1 MSLRRMVLHDFV
13 IVRSLDLDLDLEQ
26 GFTVLT
32 GETGAGKS
40 ILIDALQ
47 LVLGARADA
56 GVVRE
61 GAQRCEVAAEFD
73 LPANARP
80 WLDDNGFT
88 HEEGEA
94 LLLKRS
100 VDTQGRSRA
109 WINGQIATLTQ
120 LRELGQQLVD
130 IHGQH
135 AHQSL
140 LRAGE
145 QRRLLD
151 AQAGLLDDVQK
162 VQQQWQL
169 LSKARERL
177 ERARQ
182 ASAGVDAEREQL
194 GWQIEQLDALAL
206 EPGSWD
212 SLEAEHRRL
221 AHAQSLIDGAQ
232 AVIGLLDEADVNAD
246 RLLADGQHRLED
258 MAGHD
263 ERLRAILESVDSARI
278 AVADASSS
286 LQRYLQALEPDPPRL
301 AELDERISA
310 ILACSRRLRCQ
321 PDEIPARLA
330 VLREHLQTL
339 QDLAD
344 LDGLAR
350 EVDRLELA
358 YRALATP
365 LSGKRAQA
373 AKRLSEAVTLA
384 MQDLGMPGGRFEVVI
399 ETAEAGPFGHDAVEF
414 RVAGHAGSSPKA
426 LAKVASGGELAR
438 ISLALSVTARQASP
452 VPTLIFDE
460 VDSGVGGAVA
470 EKVGRLLRDL
480 GQRSQVLCV
489 THLPQVAAC
498 ADEHAVVSK
507 QTIDGLTLSRVSVLD
522 RRGRI
527 DEIARMLGGLDIT
540 ATTRRHA
547 QEMLGA

>member
-1 MSLRRMVLHDFV
+1 MLRSLQINDFV
-13 IVRSLDLDLDLEQ
+13 IVDALELDLNT
-26 GFTVLT
+26 GFTVFT

-40 ILIDALQ
+40 ILIDALA
-47 LVLGARADA
+47 LALGDRAD
-56 GVVRE
+56 VSMVRE
-61 GAQRCEVAAEFD
+61 GCSRATVTAIFQMPHGVAS
-73 LPANARP
+73 
-80 WLDDNGFT
+80 WLDEAGFPVDDM
-88 HEEGEA
+88 

-100 VDTQGRSRA
+100 LDAQGRSRA
-109 WINGQIATLTQ
+109 WINGQVATLGQ

-151 AQAGLLDDVQK
+151 AQAGLLDEVQK

-169 LSKARERL
+169 LSRARERL

-182 ASAGVDAEREQL
+182 ASSGLEAEREQL
-194 GWQIEQLDALAL
+194 SWQIEQLDALAL

-212 SLEAEHRRL
+212 SVEAEHRRL

-232 AVIGLLDEADVNAD
+232 AVIGLLDHADINAD
-246 RLLADGQHRLED
+246 RLLADGQHRLEA

-286 LQRYLQALEPDPPRL
+286 LQRYLQGLEPDPQRL

-321 PDEIPARLA
+321 PQEIPARLA
-330 VLREHLQTL
+330 VMRERLQTL
-339 QDLAD
+339 QDQAD
-344 LDGLAR
+344 LDGLSR
-350 EVDRLELA
+350 EVERLELA
-358 YRALATP
+358 YRALANP
-365 LSGKRAQA
+365 LSSKRVQA
-373 AKRLSEAVTLA
+373 AKRLSEAVTQA
-384 MQDLGMPGGRFEVVI
+384 MQNLGMPGGRFEVLI
-399 ETAEAGPFGHDAVEF
+399 EPAEAGPFGHDAIEF
-414 RVAGHAGSSPKA
+414 RVAGHAGSSPKP

-438 ISLALSVTARQASP
+438 ISLALSVTARQASY

-498 ADEHAVVSK
+498 ADQHAVVSK
-507 QTIDGLTLSRVSVLD
+507 HTANGLTLSRVSMLD

-527 DEIARMLGGLDIT
+527 DEIARMLGGVDIT